1 MSEENKLNQ
10 IIRKDAKN
18 CFVESLRDSF
28 EIKKIHLYFATYDM
42 ERPVGERITNS
53 VHTYVDVDKFL
64 ELCRQIK
71 CGEFGYKLQQRK
83 KSSDS
88 KALFEYWGGTSAESL
103 RKQGRERAD
112 GKSLSRIVKIIAGK
126 QTDLLL
132 IADSGPGEEDKN
144 GLIVPR
150 FGNKPE
156 NHVAVSMSL
165 ESLYELLLLTEIH
178 YMAWLTTWY
187 MKHPLDNVKQYHEKA
202 NGNSPAMP
210 QVF

>member
-1 MSEENKLNQ
+1 MKDEKLNQ

-28 EIKKIHLYFATYDM
+28 EIKKIHLCFATYDLSLP
-42 ERPVGERITNS
+42 EGKRQTNN
-53 VHTYVDVDKFL
+53 VQIYIDVDKFL

-71 CGEFGYKLQQRK
+71 CGEFGYKLQQSK
-83 KSSDS
+83 KSSNS

-156 NHVAVSMSL
+156 NHVAVSMTL
-165 ESLYELLLLTEIH
+165 EALHELVLVTEVH
-178 YMAWLTTWY
+178 YNAWLTTWY
-187 MKHPLDNVKQYHEKA
+187 MKHPIDNVKQNNTKA
-202 NGNSPAMP
+202 NGNQATMP

>member
-1 MSEENKLNQ
+1 MKDEKLNQ

-28 EIKKIHLYFATYDM
+28 EIKKIHLCFATYDLSLP
-42 ERPVGERITNS
+42 EGKRQTNN
-53 VHTYVDVDKFL
+53 VQIYIDVDKFL

-71 CGEFGYKLQQRK
+71 CGEFGYKLQQSK
-83 KSSDS
+83 KSSNS

-112 GKSLSRIVKIIAGK
+112 DKSLSRIVKIIAGK

-156 NHVAVSMSL
+156 NHVAVSMTL
-165 ESLYELLLLTEIH
+165 EALHELVLVTEVH
-178 YMAWLTTWY
+178 YNAWLTTWY
-187 MKHPLDNVKQYHEKA
+187 MKHPIDNTKQYHEKV

>member
-1 MSEENKLNQ
+1 MKDEKLNQ

-28 EIKKIHLYFATYDM
+28 ESKKIHLCFATYDLSLP
-42 ERPVGERITNS
+42 EGKRQTNN
-53 VHTYVDVDKFL
+53 VQIYIDVDKFL
-64 ELCRQIK
+64 ELCREIK

-83 KSSDS
+83 KSSDL

-156 NHVAVSMSL
+156 NHVAVSMTL
-165 ESLYELLLLTEIH
+165 EALHELVLVTEVH
-178 YMAWLTTWY
+178 YNAWLTTWY
-187 MKHPLDNVKQYHEKA
+187 MKHPIDNVKQNNTKA
-202 NGNSPAMP
+202 NGNQATMP

>member
-1 MSEENKLNQ
+1 MLHDLSLPEGKRQTNNVQ
-10 IIRKDAKN
+10 IYI
-18 CFVESLRDSF
+18 
-28 EIKKIHLYFATYDM
+28 
-42 ERPVGERITNS
+42 
-53 VHTYVDVDKFL
+53 DVDKFL

-71 CGEFGYKLQQRK
+71 CGEFGYKLQQSKR
-83 KSSDS
+83 SSNS